1 MSKTIL
7 KTLAVVAFAM
17 IAGYNVYQAH
27 SETDGM
33 SELML
38 ANVEALAGYE
48 YNPNISYGYRL
59 EECKDSEGII
69 TGVNVL
75 YILENQN
82 VIIK

>member
-1 MSKTIL
+1 
-7 KTLAVVAFAM
+7 M

-27 SETDGM
+27 SETEGM
-33 SELML
+33 SEFAL

-69 TGVNVL
+69 TGVKCSP
-75 YILENQN
+75 YIRESECDNKM
-82 VIIK
+82 IWGRCK

>member
-1 MSKTIL
+1 MK
-7 KTLAVVAFAM
+7 KMMKLAFVAA
-17 IAGYNVYQAH
+17 IAAVAGYNVYQ
-27 SETDGM
+27 SQSVMNGM
-33 SELML
+33 SEFAL